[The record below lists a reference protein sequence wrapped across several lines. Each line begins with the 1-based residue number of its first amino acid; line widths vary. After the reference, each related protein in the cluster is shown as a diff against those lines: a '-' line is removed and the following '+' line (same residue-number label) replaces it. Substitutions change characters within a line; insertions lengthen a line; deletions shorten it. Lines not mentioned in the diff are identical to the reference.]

1 MLAKVPKKPRAPRKK
16 AAPKT
21 RAKAPAFTIDIAGT
35 DEATFAAVFDLLVA
49 EHAEAGI
56 GPLNPEKTAEVCY
69 RTLEQGMTLIAR
81 DKKGRIIG
89 TMGISN
95 KTFWYGDM
103 PYLHDVWLYVAPEH
117 RKKDVCRML
126 MKGARAIADA
136 RNLLLFVTIANPN
149 RRTKTTPMGLIAQEA
164 GYVPVGYTMRM
175 A

>member
-1 MLAKVPKKPRAPRKK
+1 MLAKTPKAARSPRKKSPKKPP
-16 AAPKT
+16 
-21 RAKAPAFTIDIAGT
+21 FLIDIAGT
-35 DEATFAAVFDLLVA
+35 DEDTFTAVFDLLVA

-56 GPLNPEKTAEVCY
+56 GPLNPEKTAEACY

-81 DKKGRIIG
+81 DKKGKIIG
-89 TMGISN
+89 TMGIAN
-95 KTFWYGDM
+95 QTTWYGDL

-136 RNLLLFVTIANPN
+136 RNMLLFVTIANPA
-149 RRTKTTPMGLIAQEA
+149 RRVRATPMGLIAQEA
-164 GYVPVGYTMRM
+164 GYVPVGYTLRM